1 MIKYIYPERTDN
13 NYSLHNQRN
22 NIPTIHNNVSTYA
35 QALMTFHESNPV
47 PEQASQKR
55 LKLQFNSSSIS
66 EKRTLIPEIPQ
77 AIQKNNYTKSVTF
90 NNVEDQPHYQRKLNA
105 FGTPPKN
112 ISTPH
117 NYSEKSQVNGKY
129 IKV

>member
-1 MIKYIYPERTDN
+1 MIKYIYPERSDN
-13 NYSLHNQRN
+13 NYSLNNQRN
-22 NIPTIHNNVSTYA
+22 NIPTIHNVVSSYA
-35 QALMTFHESNPV
+35 QVVAAFHDSNPV

-90 NNVEDQPHYQRKLNA
+90 NNVEDQLQTNVS
-105 FGTPPKN
+105 
-112 ISTPH
+112 ISTQ
-117 NYSEKSQVNGKY
+117 SS
-129 IKV
+129 